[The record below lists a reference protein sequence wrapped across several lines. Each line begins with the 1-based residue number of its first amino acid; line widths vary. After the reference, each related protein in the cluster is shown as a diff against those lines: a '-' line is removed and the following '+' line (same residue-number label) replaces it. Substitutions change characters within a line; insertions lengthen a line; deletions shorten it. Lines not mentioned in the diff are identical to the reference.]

1 MFESVIEDAFVT
13 RSERR
18 GESTGYYE
26 TILLS
31 RGEDCASFGRL
42 GIVAFCKDV

>member
-31 RGEDCASFGRL
+31 RGEDCASFGRF
-42 GIVAFCKDV
+42 GVVAFCKDV